1 MTDIRASGTMGRSRR
16 WPWIVAFWS
25 AAVVGLAALVYVI
38 VALSSK
44 LPAGPADL
52 KSLAHGDMA
61 KLVVDSPGLP
71 PPTLPFLDAND
82 RETTLAPKLKA
93 PVVVVNLWA
102 TWCAPC
108 VREMPTLAKLQTD
121 YPGRV
126 LVIPISM
133 DDPKDRAKARAFIA
147 KYPPLPFYQE
157 PGAMI
162 ALTLT
167 PPTDGLPTT
176 LIFDASGRER
186 ARLAGGA
193 DWSGPDAQA
202 VIQALLPQK

>member
-1 MTDIRASGTMGRSRR
+1 
-16 WPWIVAFWS
+16 
-25 AAVVGLAALVYVI
+25 
-38 VALSSK
+38 
-44 LPAGPADL
+44 
-52 KSLAHGDMA
+52 MA
-61 KLVVDSPGLP
+61 KLVIDNPILP
-71 PPTLPFLDAND
+71 PPTLPFLDAAGQ
-82 RETTLAPKLKA
+82 ETTLTKLKA

-108 VREMPTLAKLQTD
+108 VSEMPTLAKLQAA
-121 YPGRV
+121 YRGRV
-126 LVIPISM
+126 LVVPISM

-167 PPTDGLPTT
+167 PPTSGLPTT
-176 LIFDASGRER
+176 LLIDASGRER

-193 DWSGPDAQA
+193 DWSGPDARA